1 MDTENSTERNCERGG
16 DLENNYAH
24 DGSNTTKGR
33 EKVEGRKTL
42 SIDQSIFPP
51 DQSMKF
57 NSTPPVF
64 SCSPIAMQSSQ
75 AETTLDGKE
84 QQPTPTCH
92 TLQCDI
98 ASLDRKS
105 GTNPSPASEQSPS
118 IVKKTPTSM
127 TQQSG
132 GASLMTTMKTSPD
145 PTPRRASRVSFQ
157 QQPRVIL
164 LNPSSTLSN
173 EHSRCLRRCV
183 NDGFIS
189 ILKSPQHQLLDASD
203 YVDEFDSGFDFD
215 TEEDRQFFLDLLSSN
230 RSENRPPASASF
242 YAISTERDMN
252 FSVGEAIIVPR
263 SLSYYLSVAAGLP
276 IVDIEFISSAASMK
290 RSGTMSHQRYPFPY
304 ISISDGKLAVSKK
317 HSRSDYLVLGASNY
331 TWDAPMKARDAA
343 MHRHSLWQDEKG
355 PHSKLETL
363 LPGTDL
369 LHAYSVV
376 LVGEFDQ
383 NCHSK
388 RTNVAKRRRHL
399 ESSKVSGSDYCTR
412 GNICLLLQLCGANV
426 YNIDCLMS
434 SKQIKK
440 GLTVDQLSDVKSA
453 VSLGANINN
462 QTTLEHDLND
472 CLEGRSQHKPRNLLV
487 MVKDSSDIKVGID
500 FLAQLNLNGS
510 VLPAVVTCQWL
521 LDSIGEFEVK
531 ETTPYSS

>member
-1 MDTENSTERNCERGG
+1 
-16 DLENNYAH
+16 
-24 DGSNTTKGR
+24 
-33 EKVEGRKTL
+33 
-42 SIDQSIFPP
+42 
-51 DQSMKF
+51 
-57 NSTPPVF
+57 
-64 SCSPIAMQSSQ
+64 
-75 AETTLDGKE
+75 
-84 QQPTPTCH
+84 
-92 TLQCDI
+92 
-98 ASLDRKS
+98 
-105 GTNPSPASEQSPS
+105 
-118 IVKKTPTSM
+118 
-127 TQQSG
+127 
-132 GASLMTTMKTSPD
+132 
-145 PTPRRASRVSFQ
+145 
-157 QQPRVIL
+157 
-164 LNPSSTLSN
+164 
-173 EHSRCLRRCV
+173 
-183 NDGFIS
+183 
-189 ILKSPQHQLLDASD
+189 
-203 YVDEFDSGFDFD
+203 
-215 TEEDRQFFLDLLSSN
+215 
-230 RSENRPPASASF
+230 
-242 YAISTERDMN
+242 
-252 FSVGEAIIVPR
+252 
-263 SLSYYLSVAAGLP
+263 
-276 IVDIEFISSAASMK
+276 
-290 RSGTMSHQRYPFPY
+290 
-304 ISISDGKLAVSKK
+304 
-317 HSRSDYLVLGASNY
+317 
-331 TWDAPMKARDAA
+331 
-343 MHRHSLWQDEKG
+343 MHHHLLWQDEKG